1 MPYMQ
6 RFSLGG
12 ANVTA
17 EKQAPSPLDYLGTMK
32 QAVELEKR
40 AAQPGTSKA
49 LKDCLNRC
57 IVEYNKMVT
66 NKRHRID
73 TEKRKLVQ
81 NMFLA

>member
-1 MPYMQ
+1 MPKSC
-6 RFSLGG
+6 FSLGL

-40 AAQPGTSKA
+40 SAKPGTSKA

-57 IVEYNKMVT
+57 IVEYNRMVS
-66 NKRHRID
+66 NKKHRID
-73 TEKRKLVQ
+73 TDKRKLVH
-81 NMFLA
+81 NMFLD